1 MANRQLTHEIYNAL
15 VAAYREKP
23 EDHRNAAEAAK
34 VNWRT
39 ARRGWEHG
47 WTPRL
52 EWAPAIKDVVR
63 GEQAAVRA
71 RLADEKAQQVKGEV
85 KAAVTTP
92 AAIQPKAREDAI
104 DARLQEARLVR
115 TTRVNAIALLEI
127 IGETMKGV
135 VPIVPAM
142 KQAIA
147 SMDPLRAV
155 GILRRLGSLM
165 RDASECGYR
174 ALQLE
179 RLQVGAPTEI
189 IGVASVGME
198 DAERET
204 RRTLALLEE
213 AKKLGVIPSGEGADD
228 EQGTN
233 GSGGNG
239 SAPIVH

>member
-23 EDHRNAAEAAK
+23 EDHRNAAESAG

-39 ARRGWEHG
+39 ARRGWEQG

-52 EWAPAIKDVVR
+52 EWAPPIRDVIR

-71 RLADEKAQQVKGEV
+71 RLADEKAQHVKGEV

-92 AAIQPKAREDAI
+92 AALQPKAREDAI
-104 DARLQEARLVR
+104 DARLLEARLVR
-115 TTRVNAIALLEI
+115 NARGNAIALLEI

-135 VPIVPAM
+135 VQVVPAM

-147 SMDPLRAV
+147 VMDPLRAV
-155 GILRRLGSLM
+155 VVLQRLGALM
-165 RDASECGYR
+165 RDATECGYR

-213 AKKLGVIPSGEGADD
+213 AKKLGVIPSGEGAED
-228 EQGTN
+228 EQAN

-239 SAPIVH
+239 STPIVH

>member
-1 MANRQLTHEIYNAL
+1 MANRQLTHAIYNAL

-23 EDHRNAAEAAK
+23 EDHRHAAQAAK

-52 EWAPAIKDVVR
+52 AWAPPIKDVILN
-63 GEQAAVRA
+63 EQKATRA
-71 RLADEKAQQVKGEV
+71 RLADEREQQTRAEV
-85 KAAVTTP
+85 KAAITTP
-92 AAIQPKAREDAI
+92 PVIQAKAREDAL
-104 DARLQEARLVR
+104 DTRLQEARVVR
-115 TTRVNAIALLEI
+115 AARVDAIALLETC
-127 IGETMKGV
+127 GEVMKGV
-135 VPIVPAM
+135 VQVVPEM
-142 KQAIA
+142 KRSIA

-155 GILRRLGSLM
+155 GVLRRLGSLM
-165 RDASECGYR
+165 RDATECGYR

-189 IGVASVGME
+189 IGVSSVGME

-228 EQGTN
+228 EQGTS
-233 GSGGNG
+233 GTGGNG
-239 SAPIVH
+239 SVPVVH